1 MAVVVNAQV
10 LSKRG
15 CAKREAKWDKERKE
29 RRKEDRKRLSLL
41 LFLLLFLPASNDDDS
56 DDVQER
62 AKGRVSETQSSSS
75 SLGQL
80 RDISRSSLLLQYSN
94 FFYFSAN

>member
-75 SLGQL
+75 LGQL